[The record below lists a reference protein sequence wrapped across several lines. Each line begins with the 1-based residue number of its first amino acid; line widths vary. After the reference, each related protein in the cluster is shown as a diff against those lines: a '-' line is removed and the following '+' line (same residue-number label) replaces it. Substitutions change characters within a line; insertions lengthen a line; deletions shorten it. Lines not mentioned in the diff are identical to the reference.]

1 MASIG
6 KNLTYQG
13 GVAGVFDPF
22 NIFHGH
28 GKGKGKPQAPS
39 FQPYEGYR
47 PPHVSFLRPVEED
60 ITRILRERAAG
71 QGVGYEPQ
79 RRQELLDI
87 YDTDAKRQADR
98 ENQDLQNRISGMGLS
113 RNPAVYQELMGRAN
127 ADRAADRSNY
137 VKGIDVEDLAR
148 RNEERDVNTQRLSD
162 LNRFNF
168 GQEDNAAN
176 FDLSVYNSEQPK
188 RFQAYDAASQNYEDP
203 IGTALDLAGKAA
215 GLYADYQT
223 GGMYSAAKAG
233 INAMSQPKSAGAYQ
247 SPDNTGAAGPSDA
260 RRNYL
265 NQLAL
270 QSGYNF
276 SF

>member
-13 GVAGVFDPF
+13 GAAGVFDPF

-28 GKGKGKPQAPS
+28 GSKSKKPQAPE
-39 FQPYEGYR
+39 FQPYTGYR
-47 PPHVSFLRPVEED
+47 PPRVSYLRPVEDD
-60 ITRILRERAAG
+60 ITKILRERAAG
-71 QGVGYEPQ
+71 QGVGYDPA
-79 RRQELLDI
+79 RRQELLQDFDI
-87 YDTDAKRQADR
+87 EQGRDLEDQKADI
-98 ENQDLQNRISGMGLS
+98 QNRISGMGLS
-113 RNPAVYQELMGRAN
+113 RNPAVYDELMGRATREAGREKN
-127 ADRAADRSNY
+127 LYRNRVD
-137 VKGIDVEDLAR
+137 IEDLGR
-148 RNEERDVNTQRLSD
+148 RNEERDVNTQRLAD

-168 GQEDNAAN
+168 GQENAAAN
-176 FDLSVYNSEQPK
+176 FDLSVYNAEQPNRYK
-188 RFQAYDAASQNYEDP
+188 AFDAESSQYQDP

-223 GGMYSAAKAG
+223 GGMYSTAKNVLG
-233 INAMSQPKSAGAYQ
+233 SSQTPSAGAYQ
-247 SPDNTGAAGPSDA
+247 SPNSSTGNSPTDA

-276 SF
+276 QF